1 MENEI
6 VQNLNQGN
14 IIYTVIIYTTVLII
28 IPAISAYIGGFIQH
42 KFSQKTVRIDKQ
54 RECYE
59 RFFKALQYLINM
71 SGTKGSDAL
80 TNFVQAFNEVLL
92 FASPKTASVVNDYF
106 LMLVDAENTKKIMD
120 RETHEKY
127 QDNLIRAMRK
137 DLSLSNKKIS
147 PMKFV
152 KINSK

>member
-1 MENEI
+1 M
-6 VQNLNQGN
+6 
-14 IIYTVIIYTTVLII
+14 
-28 IPAISAYIGGFIQH
+28 P
-42 KFSQKTVRIDKQ
+42 
-54 RECYE
+54 
-59 RFFKALQYLINM
+59 
-71 SGTKGSDAL
+71 
-80 TNFVQAFNEVLL
+80 
-92 FASPKTASVVNDYF
+92 VVNDYF

-137 DLSLSNKKIS
+137 DLGLSNKKIS

>member
-14 IIYTVIIYTTVLII
+14 IIYTTVLII
-28 IPAISAYIGGFIQH
+28 ISAISAYIGGFIQH

-71 SGTKGSDAL
+71 SGTKGSD
-80 TNFVQAFNEVLL
+80 LL
-92 FASPKTASVVNDYF
+92 
-106 LMLVDAENTKKIMD
+106 LMI
-120 RETHEKY
+120 
-127 QDNLIRAMRK
+127 I
-137 DLSLSNKKIS
+137 
-147 PMKFV
+147 F
-152 KINSK
+152 